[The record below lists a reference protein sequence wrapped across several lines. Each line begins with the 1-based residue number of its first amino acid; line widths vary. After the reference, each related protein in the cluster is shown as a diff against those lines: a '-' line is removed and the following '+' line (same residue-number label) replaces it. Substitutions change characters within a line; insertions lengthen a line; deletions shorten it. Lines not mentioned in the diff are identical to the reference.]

1 MAACKFRLPD
11 APSRFLVGAAIV
23 MHAYRQ
29 FVHSFVGLARLGS
42 QLPLGGFEPLPRPNL
57 APDAPK
63 ALIFSPHPDDECIIG
78 ALGLRLLRD
87 DQMRVVNVAVTL
99 GSNKARQPER
109 LAELRHACAFLG
121 FDLRET
127 VPNGLEHINPK
138 ARQDHP
144 EDWAGKVAVI
154 AGILRAER
162 PRLIFFPHDH
172 DWNSTHEG
180 VHWLVADALATLD
193 PAFECYTVETEFWGQ
208 CDDPNLAV
216 ESSEADVADLIA
228 GLSFHVGEVRRNP
241 YHVLLPAWMMDNVR
255 RGAELVGGQGGG
267 APGFTFATLYRLR
280 RWRGG
285 KFERF
290 YAGGRMLPAVASTA
304 TLFRESA

>member
-1 MAACKFRLPD
+1 
-11 APSRFLVGAAIV
+11 

-42 QLPLGGFEPLPRPNL
+42 QLPLGGFEPLPRPSL
-57 APDAPK
+57 PPDAAK
-63 ALIFSPHPDDECIIG
+63 ALLFSPHPDDECVIG
-78 ALGLRLLRD
+78 ALALRLSREAQL
-87 DQMRVVNVAVTL
+87 QVVNVAVTL
-99 GSNKARQPER
+99 GSHQARQSER
-109 LAELRHACAFLG
+109 LAELRNACAFLG

-127 VPNGLEHINPK
+127 APSGLEHVNPT
-138 ARQDHP
+138 ARQQHP
-144 EDWAGKVAVI
+144 EDWSSKVAVI
-154 AGILRAER
+154 ASILREER
-162 PRLIFFPHDH
+162 PRAIFFPHDE

-180 VHWLVADALATLD
+180 VHCLVTDALASLE
-193 PAFECYTVETEFWGQ
+193 PSFECYTVETEFWGQ

-241 YHVLLPAWMMDNVR
+241 YHVLQPAWMMDNVR

-285 KFERF
+285 KLERF
-290 YAGGRMLPAVASTA
+290 YTGGRMLPAVASAA
-304 TLFRESA
+304 TIFREGP